1 MGTAGYERVHLE
13 TREDWRRWLGAN
25 HASSPGVWLVS
36 WKKATGKPAVA
47 YEAAVEEA
55 LCFGWIDSTVHS
67 LGEDRG
73 EQLFT
78 PRRPGSRWSRSNKER
93 VERLLA
99 AGMMEPAGLAAV
111 DAAKESGA
119 WAALDD
125 AENLVVPDDLAKAL
139 SKLPGAEEGWDG
151 YPPSVRRGTLGWI
164 TEAKRPETRARRIAE
179 TASAAA
185 SGRRPGPWANQ

>member
-1 MGTAGYERVHLE
+1 VGTAAYERVHLE
-13 TREDWRRWLGAN
+13 TREEWRRWLGAN
-25 HASSPGVWLVS
+25 HASSPGIWLVS

-67 LGEDRG
+67 LDEERG

-78 PRRPGSRWSRSNKER
+78 PRRRGSRWSRSNKAR

-99 AGMMEPAGLAAV
+99 ARMMESAGLAAV
-111 DAAKESGA
+111 HAAKESGA
-119 WAALDD
+119 WTALDD
-125 AENLVVPDDLAKAL
+125 AENLVVPADLAEAL
-139 SKLPGAEEGWDG
+139 SRLPGAGKGWDA

-185 SGRRPGPWANQ
+185 SGRRPGPWANV